1 MLDLLYAML
10 IRKWWLGL
18 GTIFSLG
25 LSTKMPFNFCGH
37 KLKPRKGHVYM
48 WFNNKK
54 NRKVMKTSRVKKWGA
69 LSWCL
74 KFRNV
79 IFKIIKNIKINEN
92 KINMELEIE
101 GKKDLLWTRRVV
113 IQEVNIKSYSYAKQN
128 LFQN

>member
-1 MLDLLYAML
+1 
-10 IRKWWLGL
+10 
-18 GTIFSLG
+18 
-25 LSTKMPFNFCGH
+25 
-37 KLKPRKGHVYM
+37 M